1 MATTLTQGADIIN
14 QSLRD
19 LGYDY
24 QIDTTSN
31 VTITAGLEAIG
42 AYPPAQL
49 NALMNQM
56 NLVVQQR
63 NFGVMFDA
71 SKNEFRNFLVD
82 MMTTGF
88 GIEDVFHEILAGTR
102 TLWDGN
108 ANAEEIARDLVE
120 YKSGQI
126 DKFFHVEG
134 DSAKFDTT
142 IDTRNYEKVFT
153 PYGVTR
159 YIDTRLANLSW
170 SAEYWLMQ
178 KAIEVAKSMVADNNI
193 VLSAG
198 HNINNKTGID
208 DTVETFISL
217 VDGFKTPSMLYN
229 KGAYKVNPVG
239 GAQYTPV
246 INMTNDESEVFI
258 ITTPEL
264 MARLKVHGYSNAFNL
279 SQYELKGRILFA
291 PAGTDLGRASNG
303 EQVLAMVVDRRAIL
317 LGLKRWLGTTFY
329 VANTGWTN
337 HFLNVEI
344 LKGYNT
350 IFNAVAITG
359 EDVDDFFG
367 DALSARGATIIAG
380 DIQFETDGTQVAEF
394 RDDSDALLK
403 YMYEN
408 ASYVKFNGQD
418 EFTLTLNGT
427 QIVPSGI
434 SPTYSELNDKIFLNI
449 GDILVIDEA

>member
-1 MATTLTQGADIIN
+1 MATTLLQGAQIIN
-14 QSLRD
+14 ESLRA

-31 VTITAGLEAIG
+31 DTITAGLEAIG

-88 GIEDVFHEILAGTR
+88 GIEDVFHEILAGTA

-108 ANAEEIARDLVE
+108 ATAQQIANDLVE

-126 DKFFHVEG
+126 DKFFHVDG

-178 KAIEVAKSMVADNNI
+178 KAIEVAKAMIADNNI

-217 VDGFKTPSMLYN
+217 VDGFKTPSILYN
-229 KGAYKVNPVG
+229 KGAYKNG
-239 GAQYTPV
+239 SYTPV

-291 PAGTDLGRASNG
+291 PAGTALGRASNG
-303 EQVLAMVVDRRAIL
+303 EQVLAMVIDRRAIL

-367 DALSARGATIIAG
+367 EALDKRGASIYFKMDKEFI
-380 DIQFETDGTQVAEF
+380 DDFVETDGVKVAFDEA
-394 RDDSDALLK
+394 DAD
-403 YMYEN
+403 
-408 ASYVKFNGQD
+408 ASIAYFEKATYVKLKG
-418 EFTLTLNGT
+418 TVTPYKLTLNGNELVGFNAIT
-427 QIVPSGI
+427 EPATLALNSGDVV
-434 SPTYSELNDKIFLNI
+434 TVEAEEL
-449 GDILVIDEA
+449 